1 MINGNWTPEDYKKH
15 LEDKKNA
22 EAAAGKSKYKNKW
35 VTIDGIKFQ
44 STKEGNTY
52 VEYKR
57 MKDSGIIKDFK
68 RQVRYEFVI
77 NGVKVSSYRA
87 DFVIELHNGCIQ
99 VVDVK
104 SPMTR
109 KLNDYVIRRKLMQ
122 ACFGIVIHER

>member
-1 MINGNWTPEDYKKH
+1 MTNGNWTPEDYKNH
-15 LEDKKNA
+15 LEDKKSA

-57 MKDSGIIKDFK
+57 MRDSGIIKDFK

-77 NGVKVSSYRA
+77 NGIKVSSYRA
-87 DFVIELHNGCIQ
+87 DFVIELHNGGVQ

-109 KLNDYVIRRKLMQ
+109 KLNDYVIRRKLMH